1 MLNTQIAADAVL
13 GFPRKQI
20 DHVFY
25 EAVVRTPSR
34 VVDDAR
40 WEATAALYAA
50 VYRHRNAREAAEALV
65 PLTSRSAQ
73 GKPLW
78 RYRIQTLLFDLV
90 VGLNSAVESSAYGLY
105 FIGSA
110 IAPAG
115 HEFTLV
121 ASDKRKKIKLE
132 STAKAYA
139 SAWPAEGLAKALTE
153 LSLDPGYEVL
163 LGRRNILAHRVAPG
177 LEFRQTLTVGSPG
190 DDYVVAVFGEP
201 LTELVDQML
210 AHAERL
216 LDGLWTAAEDFAVLH
231 SSEFRL

>member
-20 DHVFY
+20 DHAFY

-40 WEATAALYAA
+40 GEATAALYAA
-50 VYRHRNAREAAEALV
+50 VYRHRNAREAAEALL

-73 GKPLW
+73 PLW

-115 HEFTLV
+115 HEFTLA

-132 STAKAYA
+132 STAKAYT
-139 SAWPAEGLAKALTE
+139 SAWPDEGLANALTE
-153 LSLDPGYEVL
+153 LPLDPDYKVL
-163 LGRRNILAHRVAPG
+163 LERRNFLAHRVAPG

-190 DDYVVAVFGEP
+190 DEYIVAVFGEP
-201 LTELVDQML
+201 LTELVDQTL

>member
-20 DHVFY
+20 DHAFY

-40 WEATAALYAA
+40 GEATAALYAA
-50 VYRHRNAREAAEALV
+50 VYRHRHAREAAEALV

-73 GKPLW
+73 GEPLW
-78 RYRIQTLLFDLV
+78 RYRTQTLLFDLV

-110 IAPAG
+110 IAPVG

-121 ASDKRKKIKLE
+121 ASDKRKKITLE

-139 SAWPAEGLAKALTE
+139 SAWPAEDLAKALTA
-153 LSLDPGYEVL
+153 LPLDPDYKVL
-163 LGRRNILAHRVAPG
+163 LERRNILGHRVAPG

-190 DDYVVAVFGEP
+190 DEYIVAVFGEP